1 MTKRTVQT
9 LGLMLLVTPLILV
22 GCGGGDKGG
31 GTGGAGGGA
40 GLKYDGAISTG
51 GTRQDAASSPD
62 VQPPPVDTYLAIDT
76 IVVSDTLLVP
86 DAPPVIDVAPALDV
100 GVIID
105 APLVDAAPPS
115 GDVPDIEA
123 ETGDAS
129 PTIDSAPVAV
139 CTETTKFSGGDVTA
153 NRNLTKVCSPYTIT
167 DDINVNGNA
176 TLTIEPGVVLRF
188 DPDTILSIGY
198 NSSAKL
204 SAMGTAVAPITFTS
218 SNTTPGAGDWAGVQL
233 WGNTMNGS
241 TLSYLKLDYCG
252 SNSDAC
258 LVGSGVKP
266 NRVTVDH
273 VSFSHVGAGANAI
286 WQKDKDSNFVISNCT
301 FNDIAST
308 PTQQYAISVYAPSFA
323 GIDSTNTFNGNAMV
337 ELMGDSISTD
347 TSWKNIGTIVAVTDN
362 LSIGGAATP
371 TLTIAAGSTFK
382 FATDTGISIGYSNPG
397 KLVLAGTATSKITL
411 TSLAGTPGPGDWD
424 GITVWYNSSAKIAYS
439 TISYAG
445 STSASSSNGAVS
457 VVSNNDSLDI
467 QNSTLSYSG
476 EYGIGVPCNSTA
488 TVTNVGNTFKS
499 NTLGNIGPG
508 PTGLDCT

>member
-9 LGLMLLVTPLILV
+9 LGLVLLATPLILV

-31 GTGGAGGGA
+31 GTGGAGGG
-40 GLKYDGAISTG
+40 LKYDGAIATG
-51 GTRQDAASSPD
+51 GTRQDAASTPD
-62 VQPPPVDTYLAIDT
+62 VQPPAVDTYLAIDT
-76 IVVSDTLLVP
+76 TVVSD
-86 DAPPVIDVAPALDV
+86 APAVIDVAPVLDV
-100 GVIID
+100 AAIID
-105 APLVDAAPPS
+105 APLVDAAPQT
-115 GDVPDIEA
+115 GDGPASEAQPD
-123 ETGDAS
+123 DAS

-153 NRNLTKVCSPYTIT
+153 NRTLTKACSPYTVT

-176 TLTIEPGVVLRF
+176 TLTIEPGVVLLF
-188 DPDTILSIGY
+188 DPDTLLSIGY

-204 SAMGTAVAPITFTS
+204 SAIGTAAAPITFTS
-218 SNTTPGAGDWAGVQL
+218 SNTTPGAGDWVGVQL

-241 TLSYLKLDYCG
+241 NLSYLKLDYCG
-252 SNSDAC
+252 SNADAC
-258 LVGSGVKP
+258 LVSSGVKP

-273 VSFSHVGAGANAI
+273 VTFSHVGAGSNAI
-286 WQKDKDSNFVISNCT
+286 WEKDKDSNFVISNCT
-301 FNDIAST
+301 FNDIPST

-323 GIDSTNTFNGNAMV
+323 GIDSTNTFNGKAMV

-347 TSWKNIGTIVAVTDN
+347 TSWKNIVATVAVTAD

-382 FATDTGISIGYSNPG
+382 FATDTGISIGYSDPG
-397 KLVLAGTATSKITL
+397 KLVLAGTSASRITL
-411 TSLAGTPGPGDWD
+411 TSLAGTPGPGDWN
-424 GITVWYNSSAKIAYS
+424 GITVWYSSSAKIAYS

-457 VVSNNDSLDI
+457 AVSNNDSLDI

-476 EYGIGVPCNSTA
+476 QYGIGAPCNSTA
-488 TVTNVGNTFKS
+488 TVTNVGNTFTG
-499 NTLGNIGPG
+499 NALGNVGPG
-508 PTGLDCT
+508 PTGVDCT